1 MTSCF
6 VYRLCRLV
14 EVLGGRTGD
23 DSCLKDAKFPA
34 DSRAARVHNVQL
46 ALDAAAACG
55 VELPGRWNALSGEFL
70 LLLLFRTGD

>member
-14 EVLGGRTGD
+14 EVLGGRAGD

-70 LLLLFRTGD
+70 LLLLFRMGD